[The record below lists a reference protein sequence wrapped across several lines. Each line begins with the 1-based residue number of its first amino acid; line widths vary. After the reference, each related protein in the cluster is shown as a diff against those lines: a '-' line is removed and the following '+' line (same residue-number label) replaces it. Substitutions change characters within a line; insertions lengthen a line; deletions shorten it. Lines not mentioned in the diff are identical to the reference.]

1 MIRTFENI
9 VKTIEE
15 HKAIWLNLQELKKEQ
30 KDNYLTSCDEEKRK
44 IALKIKKAKK
54 QLKKSFKNL

>member
-1 MIRTFENI
+1 MIRTFENV

-15 HKAIWLNLQELKKEQ
+15 HKAIWLNLQELKKKQ
-30 KDNYLTSCDEEKRK
+30 KDNYLTSSDEVKNE

-54 QLKKSFKNL
+54 KLKKSFKNL

>member
-9 VKTIEE
+9 VKTVEE
-15 HKAIWLNLQELKKEQ
+15 HKAIWLKLQSQKK
-30 KDNYLTSCDEEKRK
+30 KLNDIYLTATDLEKDILFK
-44 IALKIKKAKK
+44 KIKKTKK

>member
-9 VKTIEE
+9 VKTIES
-15 HKAIWLNLQELKKEQ
+15 HKLLWLNLQELKKEQ
-30 KDNYLTSCDEEKRK
+30 KDNYLTSSAEVKKE